1 MEIKLGTGEY
11 IVSHG
16 TGKDVIGA
24 VFIEKTPVPQPVGT
38 KAEKTP
44 LPEDF
49 IAISFA
55 DKESAI
61 VLIEQITQ
69 AILP

>member
-16 TGKDVIGA
+16 QAGLDGA
-24 VFIEKTPVPQPVGT
+24 VFIEKAPSPQPIGT

-49 IAISFA
+49 VAISFK
-55 DKESAI
+55 DKESAL